1 MKHLLTALLF
11 AAFTFQQMAPVQA
24 QEQPAIP
31 AAPSKYTVGSDDIL
45 LISVLRPDEFVLE
58 VTVTQDGYISFPY
71 LGSVL
76 VRDKTLDEIQ
86 HAIEQGLS
94 DGYLRYPVVSVTMK
108 ESRSRRFF
116 VYGEVTTP
124 GAYPLD
130 QNMTVF
136 KALSLAGGFTKFGS
150 SSKVKI
156 LRPKKDGP
164 GYDLIKIDVKEIMN
178 GSTNADALLTNGDVV
193 VVSEGVF

>member
-1 MKHLLTALLF
+1 MKYFFTALLLAVF
-11 AAFTFQQMAPVQA
+11 SFQQTLPLSA
-24 QEQPAIP
+24 QEQAAVPPAP
-31 AAPSKYTVGSDDIL
+31 DKYTVGSDDIL
-45 LISVLRPDEFVLE
+45 IISVLRPDEFVLE

-94 DGYLRYPVVSVTMK
+94 DGYLRYPIVSVVMK

-116 VYGEVTTP
+116 VYGEVITP

-156 LRPKKDGP
+156 LRPNKDAP
-164 GYDLIKIDVKEIMN
+164 GYTTIKIDVKEIMN
-178 GSTNADALLTNGDVV
+178 GSTSADALLTNGDVV

>member
-1 MKHLLTALLF
+1 MLKFMKKFLMMLLLAVSLPVF
-11 AAFTFQQMAPVQA
+11 NASADEKAAMP
-24 QEQPAIP
+24 E
-31 AAPSKYTVGSDDIL
+31 KYKVGPDDIL
-45 LISVLRPDEFVLE
+45 NIHVLRPDDFELE

-76 VRDKTLDEIQ
+76 VKDKSLDEIQ
-86 HAIEQGLS
+86 SALEKGLS
-94 DGYLRYPVVSVTMK
+94 EGYLRYPVISVVMK
-108 ESRSRRFF
+108 ESRSKRFF

-136 KALSLAGGFTKFGS
+136 KALSVAGGFTKFGS

-164 GYDLIKIDVKEIMN
+164 GYELIKVDVKDIMN
-178 GSTNADALLTNGDVV
+178 GATNADILLNPGDVV

>member
-1 MKHLLTALLF
+1 MKYLLTAFLI
-11 AAFTFQQMAPVQA
+11 AAFSFQQAVPLSA
-24 QEQPAIP
+24 QEQEAVTAVPA
-31 AAPSKYTVGSDDIL
+31 KYTVGSDDIL
-45 LISVLRPDEFVLE
+45 VISVLRPDEFVLE
-58 VTVTQDGYISFPY
+58 VSVTQDGYISFPY

-76 VRDKTLDEIQ
+76 VKDKTLDEIQ
-86 HAIEQGLS
+86 QAIEKGLA
-94 DGYLRYPVVSVTMK
+94 DGYLKYPVVSVVMK

-136 KALSLAGGFTKFGS
+136 KALSVAGGFTKFGS

-156 LRPKKDGP
+156 LRPNKDAP
-164 GYDLIKIDVKEIMN
+164 GYSTIKIDVKSIMN
-178 GSTNADALLTNGDVV
+178 GSTDADALLTNGDVV

>member
-1 MKHLLTALLF
+1 MKHFFTAFLLAAIALQPVPLLAQDQAVMTA
-11 AAFTFQQMAPVQA
+11 V
-24 QEQPAIP
+24 
-31 AAPSKYTVGSDDIL
+31 SDKYTVGSDDIL
-45 LISVLRPDEFVLE
+45 MISVLRPDEFVLE

-76 VRDKTLDEIQ
+76 VKDKTLDEIQ

-94 DGYLRYPVVSVTMK
+94 DGYLRYPVVSVVMK

-130 QNMTVF
+130 QSMTVF
-136 KALSLAGGFTKFGS
+136 KALSVAGGFTKFGS

-156 LRPKKDGP
+156 LRPNKGAP
-164 GYDLIKIDVKEIMN
+164 GYSTIKIDVKEIMN
-178 GSTNADALLTNGDVV
+178 GSTDADIILTNGDVV

>member
-1 MKHLLTALLF
+1 MLKVMKQFLMMLLLAAVLPVGNAF
-11 AAFTFQQMAPVQA
+11 ADEKTVMP
-24 QEQPAIP
+24 E
-31 AAPSKYTVGSDDIL
+31 KYKVGADDIL
-45 LISVLRPDEFVLE
+45 NIHVLRPDDFEIE
-58 VTVTQDGYISFPY
+58 VSVTQDGYISFPY

-76 VRDKTLDEIQ
+76 VKDKTLDEIQ
-86 HAIEQGLS
+86 SVIEKELS
-94 DGYLRYPVVSVTMK
+94 EGYLRYPTVSVVMK
-108 ESRSRRFF
+108 ESRSKRFF

-136 KALSLAGGFTKFGS
+136 KALSVAGGFTKFGS

-164 GYDLIKIDVKEIMN
+164 GYDLIKVDVKDIMS
-178 GSTNADALLTNGDVV
+178 GSTNADILLNPGDVV